1 MVTSLNQNRRDLK
14 IPSRVTLSGIGYYT
28 ESANLEHAARAA
40 IAWAPEGY
48 DGRRHYREVLMA
60 VIPALTIIAAAAL
73 FLVH

>member
-1 MVTSLNQNRRDLK
+1 MMT
-14 IPSRVTLSGIGYYT
+14 YT